1 MQFNQNTEKNKK
13 KTTSISWKSLSTFYA
28 LVYRTGPYE
37 KHVVM
42 TNVDCVRH
50 AGKKTTKDKSICL
63 KKFQKLKFSNWFDI
77 LKKISND
84 NINIKKRK
92 MKIIN

>member
-1 MQFNQNTEKNKK
+1 
-13 KTTSISWKSLSTFYA
+13 
-28 LVYRTGPYE
+28 
-37 KHVVM
+37 M

-50 AGKKTTKDKSICL
+50 VGKKTTKDKSICL

-84 NINIKKRK
+84 NINIKKTNDEDYKLNLEELRLK
-92 MKIIN
+92 RILFFLKKLTK